1 MRDYYFLF
9 STLYRIIGLIVCIIL
24 LCICCFSPCICL
36 AGVWFAGWFG
46 LRNPKKRQL
55 EHRAES
61 PPRVVIQNTAPSA
74 YIPQRETHETRNGG
88 GGRTEEI
95 LYQVREV
102 DRRIDSSSGP
112 QGYDRYERHK
122 PSRL

>member
-1 MRDYYFLF
+1 MQNLLPALSYKVCPLLSLYTKPPVTPSHFELIRNEKGGFLKD
-9 STLYRIIGLIVCIIL
+9 LD
-24 LCICCFSPCICL
+24 
-36 AGVWFAGWFG
+36 
-46 LRNPKKRQL
+46 
-55 EHRAES
+55 
-61 PPRVVIQNTAPSA
+61 TAPSA